1 MSTFKVD
8 VLQSRSGGATT
19 FTNQWAAKAWVNFD
33 GTAATI
39 TPAASGNVGSI
50 TDNGVGDYTVNI
62 TSALADGNYSW
73 TTNSSGAATYSYGLY
88 LTPNNAPTNTALR
101 LLARNNAGTSAD
113 MLSVNVSI
121 IR

>member
-19 FTNQWAAKAWVNFD
+19 FTGQYTAKAWVNFD
-33 GTAATI
+33 GTAVTI
-39 TPAASGNVGSI
+39 TPAASGNIGSI
-50 TDNGVGDYTVNI
+50 TDNGTGDYTLNI
-62 TSALADGNYSW
+62 TSALTDGNYSW
-73 TTNSSGAATYSYGLY
+73 TTNSSGASTYSYGLY
-88 LTPNNAPTNTALR
+88 LTAQAAPTSSALR
-101 LLARNNAGTSAD
+101 LLARNNSGTSSD